1 MKPQAEVEQVWPR
14 DGRIRV
20 VGRLYGLYGADASAG
35 DGWRLLLT
43 RRSRTDHVLRYGAEL
58 DGDRYACEWDVSD
71 LAAYD
76 GFTGTDQWDL
86 HLTDGG
92 LKLRVGRKLDDI
104 RGKKAVLVYPQQSV
118 PGAGFGVRPYFTV
131 EDNLSLECRASLESR
146 S

>member
-1 MKPQAEVEQVWPR
+1 MKPHAEVEQVWPR

-20 VGRLYGLYGADASAG
+20 VGRLYGLAAGAG

-43 RRSRTDHVLRYGAEL
+43 RRSRTDHVLRYGSAL
-58 DGDRYACEWDVSD
+58 DGDRFACEWAVSD

-76 GFTGTDQWDL
+76 GFSGADQWDL

-104 RGKKAVLVYPQQSV
+104 RGKKAVLVYPRQAV

-131 EDNLSLECRASLESR
+131 EDNLSLECRS
-146 S
+146 